1 MSLFDYDYDDLA
13 NQLQHGLERIAV
25 NFLRARGARVRN
37 DTVDFHGI
45 ESIDLEL
52 EYAGHSIK
60 VHQVGRPRGP
70 GYDARP
76 EMGPGEEFETLFDG
90 WPTENTGPEVIANW
104 LASLPVGE
112 APPERESRQRA
123 SNNPFAAGRSSERRW
138 DPVDPDR
145 NPFLSEPSSGVD
157 HNPFAVDDT
166 ERHRQ
171 EMLRRLRGDD

>member
-1 MSLFDYDYDDLA
+1 VSLFDYDYDELA
-13 NQLQHGLERIAV
+13 NQLQNGLERIAV
-25 NFLRARGARVRN
+25 NFLRSHGARVHN
-37 DTVDFHGI
+37 DTIDFHGI
-45 ESIDLEL
+45 ERIDLEL

-90 WPTENTGPEVIANW
+90 WPTENTGPEVIASW

-112 APPERESRQRA
+112 APPERESRRPA
-123 SNNPFAAGRSSERRW
+123 SNNPFAAERSSKRRG
-138 DPVDPDR
+138 DPVDPGR
-145 NPFLSEPSSGVD
+145 NPFLSEQSSGVEP
-157 HNPFAVDDT
+157 NPFAVDDA
-166 ERHRQ
+166 ERRRQ